1 MLSFATKFI
10 TMSVNV
16 ATFPANILL
25 HRLVEKQDA
34 VSRFHT
40 GFFAGRGGNFSG
52 DSKLRH
58 VK

>member
-1 MLSFATKFI
+1 MPSFVTKSI

-16 ATFPANILL
+16 ATFPANILF

-34 VSRFHT
+34 VSGFHT
-40 GFFAGRGGNFSG
+40 GLFAGGGGNFSG